1 MYPFWPLSGA
11 LQLPKWCMLITEM
24 AHPIYRISGA
34 LTLPKSGA
42 LSITDYTPTFRK
54 INVNDFPAKP
64 SLSINQYP
72 CKNKLMATVLFQKDS
87 SKKNFAIVQ
96 HSYSFHLIING
107 LNS

>member
-42 LSITDYTPTFRK
+42 LSITDYNKSVR
-54 INVNDFPAKP
+54 INC
-64 SLSINQYP
+64 P
-72 CKNKLMATVLFQKDS
+72 CLDRLHSFFNT
-87 SKKNFAIVQ
+87 SKKMSHDRMVETDR
-96 HSYSFHLIING
+96 
-107 LNS
+107 

>member
-42 LSITDYTPTFRK
+42 LSVTDYNIEKMSMSDNCQTVFNMNNTILKRILYITVPFS
-54 INVNDFPAKP
+54 IIALVN
-64 SLSINQYP
+64 
-72 CKNKLMATVLFQKDS
+72 C
-87 SKKNFAIVQ
+87 
-96 HSYSFHLIING
+96 
-107 LNS
+107 

>member
-42 LSITDYTPTFRK
+42 LSVTDYNPFFIEEILRCTLAPMACNLQVVDAAMLFRP
-54 INVNDFPAKP
+54 VT
-64 SLSINQYP
+64 
-72 CKNKLMATVLFQKDS
+72 AT
-87 SKKNFAIVQ
+87 A
-96 HSYSFHLIING
+96 
-107 LNS
+107 

>member
-42 LSITDYTPTFRK
+42 LSVTDY
-54 INVNDFPAKP
+54 I
-64 SLSINQYP
+64 SLS
-72 CKNKLMATVLFQKDS
+72 KDLFQGFLWKIS
-87 SKKNFAIVQ
+87 N
-96 HSYSFHLIING
+96 
-107 LNS
+107 